1 MATCPR
7 LATAALVQETSSNLN
22 TDARGS
28 RELEQSDAKSVCE
41 VSGHTQVDQ
50 EHETKPGGQLGDAFL
65 LANSLQRIDLFS
77 DSVDFWMPTGIMHNN
92 HVRSVY
98 L

>member
-1 MATCPR
+1 MSAIGHRGVSTR
-7 LATAALVQETSSNLN
+7 KTSSNLN

-28 RELEQSDAKSVCE
+28 RELEQSDAKSVGE

-50 EHETKPGGQLGDAFL
+50 EHKTKPGGKFGEAFL
-65 LANSLQRIDLFS
+65 LANSLQRLDLFS
-77 DSVDFWMPTGIMHNN
+77 DSVDFRMPTGIMHNN